1 MDFGTTTQPKMSSWK
16 LLVLVLF
23 LSTQLIDAVVRK
35 EDLARFVNELLNVYM
50 PTIPAGHQEPPAFSL
65 AISIPQNDLRR
76 HDFSKVIAADP
87 PANVRIAMD
96 RCQVYT
102 GTRVVASTL
111 LKYPDFITRCP
122 NEPITW
128 DYVKQKC
135 PTLQRWGD
143 FEQCTSGEIRQL
155 KRLPEGDGL
164 VQHAEFRVLE
174 NIQTLTNKINR
185 VNGLRSSD
193 LMLFYT
199 HRSPCHT
206 RCCSSHPTFSI
217 INKLAGSIRRWNDYA
232 VVFSEIFVPGRTS
245 STGAQLEQDRRTALQ
260 NLGNG
265 IGGTANIYRC
275 TRGSSACYSCNAP
288 GGINNDCVRAP
299 RSPSA
304 PPGGH

>member
-1 MDFGTTTQPKMSSWK
+1 MQPGLTECNPCPDLKDFGTTTQPKMSSWK

-50 PTIPAGHQEPPAFSL
+50 PTIPAGHQEPPMFSL
-65 AISIPQNDLRR
+65 AISIPQNAFGR
-76 HDFSKVIAADP
+76 HNFSEVIAADP
-87 PANVRIAMD
+87 PANVRNAMD
-96 RCQVYT
+96 RCQVYN

-143 FEQCTSGEIRQL
+143 FEQV
-155 KRLPEGDGL
+155 D
-164 VQHAEFRVLE
+164 
-174 NIQTLTNKINR
+174 
-185 VNGLRSSD
+185 GLRSSD

-199 HRSPCHT
+199 YKSPCSS
-206 RCCSSHPTFSI
+206 RCCSSDNTFNI
-217 INKLAGSIRRWNDYA
+217 INKLAGSIRRWNNYA
-232 VVFSEIFVPGRTS
+232 VVFSKIFVPGRTS
-245 STGAQLEQDRRTALQ
+245 STGDQLEQDRRTALL

-288 GGINNDCVRAP
+288 DGINNDCVRTP